1 MTRPSPGLPAAKS
14 FCTRRHPKHRCSPVH
29 DWADEVPLRPTEV
42 ARTGDQN
49 DSLIEAISFKAKPAF
64 LLAAKPDVIS
74 PDLTTSPV

>member
-1 MTRPSPGLPAAKS
+1 
-14 FCTRRHPKHRCSPVH
+14 
-29 DWADEVPLRPTEV
+29 V